1 MYFNYNNVFNT
12 IGLVFTTPICRIRC
26 MSPLA
31 RSGWI
36 DDGVFM
42 QKDGSGG
49 SRGRNM
55 VWNNFGGNTPHHAF
69 TTGRPHPQRSLDG
82 GSATGG
88 SGSGMSGGFAP
99 NKVRPKGPSQT
110 LKMINV
116 SVCVCGH
123 VCE

>member
-1 MYFNYNNVFNT
+1 MDSSEE
-12 IGLVFTTPICRIRC
+12 ICVSFVLILTMC
-26 MSPLA
+26 ECAPLL
-31 RSGWI
+31 GWI

-116 SVCVCGH
+116 SGVGVLIEAH
-123 VCE
+123 VFSHLCI